1 MGFLLGL
8 CAFALLFLSDY
19 NDWRLRQ
26 KGLKLCFPVGGILLV
41 VGTCLR
47 FGTVSC
53 AASLWLRSLSLLAV
67 LVFLAL
73 LIHTL
78 FFAIPVG
85 ASYARP
91 GEKRDVCTVG
101 VYALCRHP
109 GVLWFAGLY
118 LCLWP
123 AAGLPPADALV
134 YCGLNVLLVWVED
147 RFVFPELL
155 KGYAEYQATTPFLI
169 PNGASIRACLKRN

>member
-8 CAFALLFLSDY
+8 CAFALFFLSDY
-19 NDWRLRQ
+19 NDWRLRR
-26 KGLKLCFPVGGILLV
+26 KELKLCFPAGGVLLV
-41 VGTCLR
+41 AGTFLR
-47 FGTVSC
+47 CGRAAC
-53 AASLWLRSLSLLAV
+53 AEALWLRV
-67 LVFLAL
+67 VFLAAALLFLVL
-73 LIHTL
+73 LIYTL

-91 GEKRDVCTVG
+91 GEKRDVCTTG

-109 GVLWFAGLY
+109 GVLWFVGLY

-123 AAGLPPADALV
+123 AVGLPPADAFV

-147 RFVFPELL
+147 RFVFP
-155 KGYAEYQATTPFLI
+155 
-169 PNGASIRACLKRN
+169 

>member
-1 MGFLLGL
+1 VGFLLGL

-19 NDWRLRQ
+19 NDWRLRRRE
-26 KGLKLCFPVGGILLV
+26 LKVCFPLGGVLLAA
-41 VGTCLR
+41 GTLLR
-47 FGTVSC
+47 CG
-53 AASLWLRSLSLLAV
+53 AASCVQLVWLRCVIGLIALA
-67 LVFLAL
+67 FLAL
-73 LIHTL
+73 LIYTL

-91 GEKRDVCTVG
+91 GEKRNVCTTG

-118 LCLWP
+118 LCLRP
-123 AAGLPPADALV
+123 AAGLPLSDVIV

-147 RFVFPELL
+147 RFVFPGLL
-155 KGYAEYQATTPFLI
+155 EGYAGYQAKTPFLI
-169 PNGASIRACLKRN
+169 PNGGSLRAYLKRN